1 MSRPRYYNVHA
12 GFAVFLVVA
21 LAGPARAAGA
31 GFESELDPAPFDATN
46 KADTVGIGDVTGS
59 LDGRSLTIAGTFSG
73 LSSPATGAQ
82 LRMGLAM
89 GVPGE
94 VVGALSVAKESSG
107 AVSGR
112 IDLNA
117 KQLAALRA
125 RSLYIRIDSAKAP
138 DGNLQGWLEPK
149 GE

>member
-1 MSRPRYYNVHA
+1 MPFSRKHMIHA
-12 GFAVFLVVA
+12 GLATWTIFA
-21 LAGPARAAGA
+21 LAGPALAAT
-31 GFESELDPAPFDATN
+31 GFEAELDPAPFDASN
-46 KADTVGIGDVTGS
+46 KADTVGIGNVTAS
-59 LDGRSLTIAGTFSG
+59 LDGRSLTITGTFSG

-94 VVGALSVAKESSG
+94 AIGPLTLDKAASG
-107 AVSGR
+107 AVSGK
-112 IDLNA
+112 IDLTA

-125 RSLYIRIDSAKAP
+125 RALYMRIDSAKAP